1 MGRPKRTRTK
11 ATMTIGSKKCF
22 NKVDSSGKFVTK
34 VIHPHQV
41 DLSELIKREGDV
53 VLLNDGDIIAYRSSA
68 AADGREY
75 GVTDSGVTQTFK
87 YKKDAVEY
95 CEKNKFDTEERISLV
110 FKPEPV
116 ENAQSNCAKVIAKFD
131 RVFKKELKPHGK
143 KVTMETYLTPPVTFR
158 DDVKS
163 DYKANRKD
171 LRRPANLQGCKDW
184 LTDLHGAQTVDGYE
198 ADDLLSI
205 RALQLWKE
213 GKIPVIVTL
222 DKDLDQ
228 VEGFHYNWVKNLLYF
243 TKREESL
250 RNLYVQL
257 LMGDKTD
264 NIPGIPRVGLI
275 TAKKILDECE
285 DNSEIA
291 LYRTVLNA
299 YIEKMPILQVIDQ
312 ETDEERD
319 ETDEERF
326 TRIIQMVTQN
336 MRLLYLC
343 RGFGDL
349 WEPPVAAA

>member
-1 MGRPKRTRTK
+1 MGKPKRTRTK
-11 ATMTIGSKKCF
+11 ATMTIGSEKNF
-22 NKVDSSGKFVTK
+22 DKVDKAGKFVTK

-75 GVTDSGVTQTFK
+75 GVNDSGVTEKFK
-87 YKKDAVEY
+87 YKKDAVEF
-95 CEKNKFDTEERISLV
+95 CEKKKIDPELITLV
-110 FKPEPV
+110 FTPEPV

-163 DYKANRKD
+163 DYKANRKG

-184 LTDLHGAQTVDGYE
+184 LTSLHGAQTVDGYE

-264 NIPGIPRVGLI
+264 NIPGIPRVGMV

-285 DNSEIA
+285 DSSEIA

-299 YIEKMPILQVIDQ
+299 YIEKMPLV
-312 ETDEERD
+312 EDESD
-319 ETDEERF
+319 EVRY